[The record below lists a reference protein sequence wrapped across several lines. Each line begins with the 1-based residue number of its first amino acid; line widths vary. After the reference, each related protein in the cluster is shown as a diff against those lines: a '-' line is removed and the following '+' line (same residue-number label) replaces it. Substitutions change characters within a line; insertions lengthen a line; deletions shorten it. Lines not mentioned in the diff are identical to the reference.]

1 MKNEIFC
8 VKDYQCKTY
17 DELKQEI
24 EKYITFYNNERI
36 KLALKASAPIQDKK
50 TNDTNKFIRKN
61 FGVYRGFARF
71 FL

>member
-8 VKDYQCKTY
+8 GKDYQCKTY

-50 TNDTNKFIRKN
+50 QMIQIN
-61 FGVYRGFARF
+61 
-71 FL
+71 L